1 MTTAQALAKANQ
13 LWGTPG
19 TDPGS
24 RVGFVVVRRKN
35 VVDRFEVGHYARV
48 GRVASGAVISTDYTL
63 MGRGRSWEEA
73 FDRAAHA
80 GKVSP

>member
-1 MTTAQALAKANQ
+1 MTTAQARARATQ

-35 VVDRFEVGHYARV
+35 VVDRFEVGHYARA
-48 GRVASGAVISTDYTL
+48 GRAESGALISTDYTV
-63 MGRGRSWEEA
+63 MGRGRTWEEA
-73 FDRAAHA
+73 FERAARGEA
-80 GKVSP
+80 R